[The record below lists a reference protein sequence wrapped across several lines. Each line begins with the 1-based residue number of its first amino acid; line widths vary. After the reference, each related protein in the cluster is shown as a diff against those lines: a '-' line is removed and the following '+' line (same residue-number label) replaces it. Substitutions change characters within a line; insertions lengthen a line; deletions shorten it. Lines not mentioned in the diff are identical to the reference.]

1 MKKRICTM
9 LIAAAILSC
18 AFPLTAF
25 AVNETS
31 DSTEIIL
38 TVPERET
45 TPTYSYI
52 VYIPESFT
60 LTGGDD
66 SMYITATEMDIP
78 ADKEVVV
85 RLDAEK
91 TMEDDGNFYLY
102 LNGDKTSEHFIQCY
116 IFRISPTGSG
126 MASISSSVE
135 LASFKN
141 GEYSPYDWERVIF
154 SYVNDQYLQ
163 AEPGTYSGKVYY
175 TIGLE

>member
-38 TVPERET
+38 SVPERET
-45 TPTYSYI
+45 TPSYSYI
-52 VYIPESFT
+52 VLIPESYIMS
-60 LTGGDD
+60 GSND
-66 SMYITATEMDIP
+66 SFFISASEMNIP
-78 ADKEVVV
+78 DDKEVVV

-116 IFRISPTGSG
+116 IYRRNSSQSG
-126 MASISSSVE
+126 ISSVTTSLA

-141 GEYSPYDWERVIF
+141 GEYNPYDWEMLAL

-163 AEPGTYSGKVYY
+163 AEPGTYSGKIYY